1 MEAADYRQAP
11 DWLRQTE
18 AILESLNEGI
28 VIVDDQLRIVFA
40 NEALTQ
46 LGGYESGELMGRTP
60 DVIFP
65 SEDLPYLMR
74 QRETGQRYGR
84 HRHEFYVPRKN
95 GEKITNGR

>member
-40 NEALTQ
+40 NEAFQQ
-46 LGGYESGELMGRTP
+46 LSTRLR
-60 DVIFP
+60 
-65 SEDLPYLMR
+65 
-74 QRETGQRYGR
+74 
-84 HRHEFYVPRKN
+84 
-95 GEKITNGR
+95 

>member
-1 MEAADYRQAP
+1 MDKHVLPKRPTEAVDYRQAP

-18 AILESLNEGI
+18 TILESLNEGI

-74 QRETGQRYGR
+74 
-84 HRHEFYVPRKN
+84 
-95 GEKITNGR
+95 